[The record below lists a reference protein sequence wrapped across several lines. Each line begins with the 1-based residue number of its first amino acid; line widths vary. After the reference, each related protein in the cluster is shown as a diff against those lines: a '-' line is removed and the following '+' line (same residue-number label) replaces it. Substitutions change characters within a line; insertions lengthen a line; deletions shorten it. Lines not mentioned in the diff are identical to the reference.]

1 MFDKQ
6 TNYEAE
12 IEGANEKSPPKKSK
26 SIPLDQTPKLSQ
38 NLRFSSPRNFC
49 PRNVN
54 RILNTETA
62 GVINV
67 PEKKNQSKLS

>member
-12 IEGANEKSPPKKSK
+12 IEGAFEKSPPKKSN

-38 NLRFSSPRNFC
+38 NLRFSSPRDFC

-67 PEKKNQSKLS
+67 PEKKKSEQI